1 MQHKNL
7 ASERVRLG
15 FNQTDMAKELGVTI
29 KHINKYENNPDSMPA
44 DFVATAS
51 KYFGCSAD
59 YLLDLTQ
66 ERLPKTAQAI

>member
-29 KHINKYENNPDSMPA
+29 KHINKYENN
-44 DFVATAS
+44 TKIIS
-51 KYFGCSAD
+51 KKN
-59 YLLDLTQ
+59 L
-66 ERLPKTAQAI
+66 RLPRGA